1 MPLTTIVLSNMKGS
15 QIASASSL
23 SNFLRVF
30 MGGAGVS
37 IATTMWEKREALH
50 HTRLTESITPYSTE
64 VQQALHGMMQ
74 QGMTEQQAMANIT
87 RAISQQGFIIG
98 SNEIFW
104 GGSILFVAMIVIVWF
119 AKPPFGSGNMG
130 GH

>member
-1 MPLTTIVLSNMKGS
+1 
-15 QIASASSL
+15 
-23 SNFLRVF
+23 
-30 MGGAGVS
+30 
-37 IATTMWEKREALH
+37 MWEKREALH